1 MHENLRIS
9 GIDIIGDVPWGMHFC
24 QFYKAK
30 EDLMDIMV
38 PYFKA
43 GLENNEL
50 CVWIISRPIE
60 VEEAKEA
67 MKRVVPDIDIYLEEG
82 QMEII
87 PYTHGYI
94 KEGIFDPERA
104 VNSWVEKINQVLVK
118 GYDGLRATGDTRWLE
133 KKVWNDFV
141 DYEKKVDAIINKHHV
156 IALCPYYLE
165 MCSTAEIIDIV
176 SNHQFALIRREGKWE
191 RIDNSGRKRSEEALR
206 LSNLYNRSLIEA
218 NLDPLVTIGPEGKIT
233 DVNEATELVTGY
245 SRKELIGT
253 DFSDYFTEPEKAHK
267 GYQQVFE
274 AGEVRDYPLEIQHRD
289 GHKTPVLYHASVYKD
304 EIGKVIGVFAAA
316 RDITERKKSEEALK
330 KAYENLENLIKERTV
345 ELEKAYNSL
354 KESEEGLAEAQR
366 IAHIGNWDWNIVTG
380 EGYWSNELYNI
391 FGRGPQKSAPSYTE
405 LLSYIHPE
413 DRDYVEESIKK
424 GLEKEPKSGIDFR
437 IVLANGEERTVHS
450 QAEVIF
456 DEQNN
461 PVRVKGIAQDV
472 TEHKKTEEKI
482 QILANA
488 VESSSDAIV
497 TFSLEGIILSWNK
510 GAEQIYGHS
519 AEEVLG
525 KNISILE
532 PDDLKVETKRFSEK
546 IKQGEKSQCYES
558 LRVKKDCTKINISV
572 IISPVFNTAG
582 EFVAILAIGRDITE
596 HKREE
601 KALRE
606 SEARLRRFYES
617 GMFGVIYYNIDGSII
632 EANDKF
638 LEIVGYSRED
648 LRAGRINWKKMTPP
662 EYRLLDEYA
671 VAELKVTGGNV
682 IREKEYVRK
691 DGSHVPIIFGAATF
705 DYEGQEGIAF
715 VIDNTERKKAEDALA
730 KIEDARKKEIH
741 HRIKNNLQV
750 ISSLLDLQA
759 EKFRDKEVLEAFR
772 ESQNRVRSMSL
783 IHEELYKGEGTDT
796 LNFSIYIQELANK
809 LFQTY
814 SLKSKKINLLMNL
827 EDNAFFD
834 MDTAVP
840 LGIIVN
846 ELVSNSLKHA
856 FTEDKEGEIRIKLC
870 REGTN
875 DKTGKSLFSLTIS
888 DNGKGISENVEL
900 ERTEPLGLE
909 LVNTLVDQLD
919 GNIELKRVQGTEF
932 RITFY
937 VAEKS

>member
-1 MHENLRIS
+1 MHESLRIS
-9 GIDIIGDVPWGMHFC
+9 GIDIIGDVPWGTHFC

-50 CVWIISRPIE
+50 CVWITSRPIE

-104 VNSWVEKINQVLVK
+104 VNSWVEKINQVLAK
-118 GYDGLRATGDTRWLE
+118 SYDGLRATGDTHWLE
-133 KKVWNDFV
+133 KKGWNDFV
-141 DYEKKVDAIINKHHV
+141 DYEKKVDSIINKHHV

-191 RIDNSGRKRSEEALR
+191 RIENSGRKRSEEALR

-218 NLDPLVTIGPEGKIT
+218 SLDPLITIGPEGKIT

-253 DFSDYFTEPEKAHK
+253 DFSDYFTEPEKASK
-267 GYQQVFE
+267 GYKQVFK

-304 EIGKVIGVFAAA
+304 EIGKVIGVFVAA
-316 RDITERKKSEEALK
+316 RDITERKKSEEDLEK
-330 KAYENLENLIKERTV
+330 TYENLENLIKERTA
-345 ELEKAYNSL
+345 ELEKAYKSL
-354 KESEEGLAEAQR
+354 KESEEGLSEAQR

-391 FGRGPQKSAPSYTE
+391 FGRSPQKSAPSYTE

-413 DRDYVEESIKK
+413 DRDYVEKSIKK
-424 GLEKEPKSGIDFR
+424 GLEKEPKSGIDYR
-437 IVLANGEERTVHS
+437 IVLANGGKRTVHS
-450 QAEVIF
+450 HAEVIF

-461 PVRVKGIAQDV
+461 PVRVKGIVQDI
-472 TEHKKTEEKI
+472 TEHKKMDEKI

-510 GAEQIYGHS
+510 GAEQIYGYS

-532 PDDLKVETKRFSEK
+532 PDDFKVETKSFSEK
-546 IKQGEKSQCYES
+546 IKQGEKSQHYES
-558 LRVKKDCTKINISV
+558 LRVKKDGTKINISV
-572 IISPVFNTAG
+572 TISPVFNTAG

-662 EYRLLDEYA
+662 EYCLLDEYA

-682 IREKEYVRK
+682 IREKEYIRK
-691 DGSHVPIIFGAATF
+691 DGSHVPIILGAATF
-705 DYEGQEGIAF
+705 DHESQEGIAF
-715 VIDNTERKKAEDALA
+715 IIDNTERKKAEDALA

-772 ESQNRVRSMSL
+772 ESKNRVLSMSL
-783 IHEELYKGEGTDT
+783 IHEELYKGKGTDT
-796 LNFSIYIQELANK
+796 LNFSIYIQKLADK

-814 SLKSKKINLLMNL
+814 SLKSKKINLLMDL

-888 DNGKGISENVEL
+888 DNGKGISEN
-900 ERTEPLGLE
+900 
-909 LVNTLVDQLD
+909 
-919 GNIELKRVQGTEF
+919 I
-932 RITFY
+932 
-937 VAEKS
+937 